1 MWSVRPS
8 MNSRL
13 DAPPWEK
20 FWLWK
25 LEGVFVALGHSAAWL
40 KRRFEERSLKK

>member
-1 MWSVRPS
+1 MWHAVPS

-13 DAPPWEK
+13 DEPPWEK

-25 LEGVFVALGHSAAWL
+25 LEGVLRLSRIRELG
-40 KRRFEERSLKK
+40 